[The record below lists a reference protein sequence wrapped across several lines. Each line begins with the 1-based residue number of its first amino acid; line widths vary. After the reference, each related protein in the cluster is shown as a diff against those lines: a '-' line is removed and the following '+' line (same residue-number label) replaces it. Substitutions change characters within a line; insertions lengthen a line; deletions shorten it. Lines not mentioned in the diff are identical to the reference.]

1 MPYRLGNTRSAANGK
16 SLLPRGTECAAGAG
30 KRPHR
35 PCTGIK
41 SADRHG
47 QGSKHRTPPRKIKTD
62 SLCEGLSAECGE
74 ISGVELQ
81 EGGGQAFKE
90 RLID

>member
-1 MPYRLGNTRSAANGK
+1 MPYQLGSARSAANE
-16 SLLPRGTECAAGAG
+16 SLLCPGEQSVQ
-30 KRPHR
+30 PE
-35 PCTGIK
+35 
-41 SADRHG
+41 
-47 QGSKHRTPPRKIKTD
+47 QGSTRHKISGPPWTGKQAPPRKIKTD
-62 SLCEGLSAECGE
+62 SPCVGLSAECGE

>member
-1 MPYRLGNTRSAANGK
+1 MPYQLGSARSAANE
-16 SLLPRGTECAAGAG
+16 SLLCPGEQSVQPEQGSTRHKISGPPWTGKAGTA
-30 KRPHR
+30 HR
-35 PCTGIK
+35 PAK
-41 SADRHG
+41 
-47 QGSKHRTPPRKIKTD
+47 KTD
-62 SLCEGLSAECGE
+62 SPCEGLSAECGE